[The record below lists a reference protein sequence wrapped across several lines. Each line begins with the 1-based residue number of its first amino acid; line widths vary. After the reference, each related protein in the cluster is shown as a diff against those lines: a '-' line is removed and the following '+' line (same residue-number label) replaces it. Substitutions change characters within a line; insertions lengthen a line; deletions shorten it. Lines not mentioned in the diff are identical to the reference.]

1 MTTNVPGSGIE
12 RGYTIAR
19 RGRCVRFSTTELA
32 THLGGSL
39 SGPDVTVDGAAID
52 SRTIAPGQLFVPIV
66 AERDGHAFIAA
77 ALAAGAAAY
86 LTQEKPDGG
95 TAIVVEDTG
104 TALMNLGVLAR
115 SRVADGV
122 VGITGSVGKT
132 TTKDFLRHAMA
143 STFRTA
149 ASELSFNN

>member
-1 MTTNVPGSGIE
+1 MTAKVQGSGID
-12 RGYTIAR
+12 RGYTITR
-19 RGRCVRFSTTELA
+19 RGRCVRFSTAELA
-32 THLGGSL
+32 THVGGAL
-39 SGPDVTVDGAAID
+39 VGPDVTVDGAGID
-52 SRTIAPGQLFVPIV
+52 SRTMAPGQLFVPVV
-66 AERDGHAFIAA
+66 AERDGHAFIGA

-86 LTQEKPDGG
+86 LTQERPDGG
-95 TAIVVEDTG
+95 TAVVVEDTA

-132 TTKDFLRHAMA
+132 TTKDLLRQCMA

-149 ASELSFNN
+149 A